1 MAKKRKVNNLLALAV
16 LSVMVDRPK
25 HRYEIAQ
32 TLRDR
37 GKDQDMDIKW
47 GSLYTVV
54 QNLAKVGFLEVVGS
68 ERDGAR
74 PERVI
79 YRITDA
85 GRAEL
90 TDWTRE
96 LLAEPQPEPSR
107 FVAGLSVLAVLP
119 PDEVIEL
126 LGQRIEALGRLIDSV
141 RRELDHVT
149 TIKLPR
155 LFIIESEYGLA
166 MLKAEVA
173 WARSLRDE
181 LVDGTFP
188 EVDWWRQVHADDIP
202 VAEVI
207 ASVERGMTEQES
219 S

>member
-16 LSVMVDRPK
+16 LSVMIDRPK

-54 QNLAKVGFLEVVGS
+54 QNLAKVGFLEIVGS

-96 LLAEPQPEPSR
+96 LLAEPEPEQNR

-119 PDEVIEL
+119 PDEVVEL
-126 LGQRIEALGRLIDSV
+126 LGRRIEALDQLFDSG
-141 RRELDHVT
+141 RRELDQAMAG
-149 TIKLPR
+149 KLPR
-155 LFIIESEYGLA
+155 LFVIESEYGLA
-166 MLKAEVA
+166 MLKAEAA

-188 EVDWWRQVHADDIP
+188 EVDWWRQVHAEDIP

-207 ASVERGMTEQES
+207 ASIERGLTEQES